1 MVHQN
6 RRADNNHKELGLA
19 PDPNIFLSNGYKIS
33 VSDLQRL
40 KGSSICSI
48 NEFDASLL
56 SNIYILAACMETER
70 LFCPHALKGKIVLTT
85 FLEASTRTRLSFES
99 AAVRLGA
106 NVLSIL
112 DIDTTGAAK
121 GETLHDIGQMINSY
135 ADAVVARIGD
145 TNKFNQ
151 LYSALQLPLINAGNG
166 TDEHPTQALADWY
179 TILKW
184 RPEIFYGHLAEKK
197 KLNIGIIGNP
207 SIMRTVKSFVMLLPH
222 FSKNINSVT
231 IFSKD
236 KDIFC
241 EKTRFLSTGNQL
253 NVHVENKLNPAIQTL
268 DILYMNSIVF
278 KDNNYTLVGQ
288 DFFVDNTTKFKKG
301 AVILHPLA
309 RRDELSPLLDTSMHN
324 LYFNQAKG
332 AVYIRA
338 ALFLALFD
346 KVKNLPGEF
355 LKE

>member
-1 MVHQN
+1 
-6 RRADNNHKELGLA
+6 
-19 PDPNIFLSNGYKIS
+19 
-33 VSDLQRL
+33 
-40 KGSSICSI
+40 
-48 NEFDASLL
+48 
-56 SNIYILAACMETER
+56 
-70 LFCPHALKGKIVLTT
+70 
-85 FLEASTRTRLSFES
+85 
-99 AAVRLGA
+99 
-106 NVLSIL
+106 
-112 DIDTTGAAK
+112 
-121 GETLHDIGQMINSY
+121 
-135 ADAVVARIGD
+135 
-145 TNKFNQ
+145 
-151 LYSALQLPLINAGNG
+151 
-166 TDEHPTQALADWY
+166 
-179 TILKW
+179 
-184 RPEIFYGHLAEKK
+184 
-197 KLNIGIIGNP
+197 
-207 SIMRTVKSFVMLLPH
+207 MLLPH